1 MLDKENKEDKVVTK
15 KPIRPRSPAVEVR
28 YQEHLRRVRGPA
40 KIGGR

>member
-1 MLDKENKEDKVVTK
+1 MLDKDKETKVTTK
-15 KPIRPRSPAVEVR
+15 KPTRPRSPEIEER